1 MEDRRAE
8 DRHLKAEHGL
18 TQVVAWVRDGDGRC
32 PTHASRSAAAERM
45 ARCRARKA
53 AAGIVLFNVPVQI
66 AERVKLAGGWEAWIA
81 REHETAI
88 RTSQLGKPPAPPA
101 GPEALALGL
110 RARQAS
116 GWRGALIRWL
126 LNRG

>member
-18 TQVVAWVRDGDGRC
+18 ARVAAWVRDGDGGR
-32 PTHASRSAAAERM
+32 PTNASRSAAAERM

-66 AERVKLAGGWEAWIA
+66 TERVKLAGGWEAWIA
-81 REHETAI
+81 QERDAAI
-88 RTSQLGKPPAPPA
+88 RACQLGKPPEPPA
-101 GPEALALGL
+101 DPEALALGR
-110 RARQAS
+110 RARQLR

-126 LNRG
+126 LSCG